1 MPEAAF
7 HLLVQLFQP
16 LQILRLP
23 LFGELAAGVGQV
35 QFPRFGASTRD
46 LVTAKARASEPPGRS
61 TGTE

>member
-1 MPEAAF
+1 VPEAAF

-35 QFPRFGASTRD
+35 QFPRFGASTR
-46 LVTAKARASEPPGRS
+46 
-61 TGTE
+61 